1 MKALAVVLA
10 IVGAFL
16 VQTLGGRYFWPIR
29 NYLDLFSLV
38 AATFGLIQGRQAG
51 MFAGAAA
58 GLVQDAFS
66 GGLLGLNGAS
76 KTAVGYLAGIAGHRL
91 VVRGWAGRF
100 VFFAVATAADLAIL
114 AAIGQVLERPT
125 VVGGPADLLYL
136 CAANG
141 FMGALVLTALD
152 RFTVAL

>member
-1 MKALAVVLA
+1 
-10 IVGAFL
+10 
-16 VQTLGGRYFWPIR
+16 
-29 NYLDLFSLV
+29 
-38 AATFGLIQGRQAG
+38 

-76 KTAVGYLAGIAGHRL
+76 KTTVGYLAGIAGHRL

-100 VFFAVATAADLAIL
+100 VFFALGTAADLAIL
-114 AAIGQVLERPT
+114 AVIGQVLERPT
-125 VVGGPADLLYL
+125 VVGGPTDLLYL

-141 FMGALVLTALD
+141 AMGALILAALD
-152 RFTVAL
+152 RFTVRR

>member
-16 VQTLGGRYFWPIR
+16 VQTLGGRYFSPIQS
-29 NYLDLFSLV
+29 YLDLFLLT
-38 AATFGLIQGRQAG
+38 AAGFGLTQGRRVG
-51 MFAGAAA
+51 MFSGTAA
-58 GLVQDAFS
+58 GLVQDVFS
-66 GGLLGLNGAS
+66 GAPPGLNGVS
-76 KTAVGYLAGIAGHRL
+76 KTTIGYLAGIAGHRL

-100 VFFAVATAADLAIL
+100 VFFAVATAADLAIVG
-114 AAIGQVLERPT
+114 AIGQVLEQPT

-141 FMGALVLTALD
+141 FTGALVLNLVD
-152 RFTVAL
+152 RFTVTR

>member
-1 MKALAVVLA
+1 VKALAVVLA

-16 VQTLGGRYFWPIR
+16 IQTLGGRYFWPIR
-29 NYLDLFSLV
+29 SYLDLFLV
-38 AATFGLIQGRQAG
+38 TAATFGLIQGRQVG

-76 KTAVGYLAGIAGHRL
+76 KTTMGYLAGIAGHRL

-100 VFFAVATAADLAIL
+100 VFFALATAADLAIL
-114 AAIGQVLERPT
+114 AVIGQVLERPT
-125 VVGGPADLLYL
+125 VVGGPTDLLYL

-141 FMGALVLTALD
+141 AMGALILAALD
-152 RFTVAL
+152 RFTVRR